1 MDFTNEISIDAERST
16 QPWVF
21 FTNYWLVLIV
31 IAREPG
37 CRIRDIAARVGITE
51 RRAQSIVRDLAADSY
66 LIVRKVGRRNVY
78 EVNHAATFRHPL
90 VGGRPIQP
98 TLDLLTGDE
107 SAPAN
112 RKRNRKR

>member
-1 MDFTNEISIDAERST
+1 MDFTNEISIGAERST
-16 QPWVF
+16 RPWVF

-66 LIVRKVGRRNVY
+66 LIFRKIGRRDVY
-78 EVNHAATFRHPL
+78 EVNHAAAFR
-90 VGGRPIQP
+90 
-98 TLDLLTGDE
+98 LDPSSRGD
-107 SAPAN
+107 
-112 RKRNRKR
+112 RT